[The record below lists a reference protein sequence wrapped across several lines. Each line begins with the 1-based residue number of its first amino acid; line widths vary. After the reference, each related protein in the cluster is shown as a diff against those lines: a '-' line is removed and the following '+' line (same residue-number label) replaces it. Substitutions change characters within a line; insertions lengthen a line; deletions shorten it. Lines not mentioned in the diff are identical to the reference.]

1 MSLRLP
7 ERWVFLRPQ
16 QALMLVI
23 QGRITR
29 VISILILRP
38 GQKLAKGVTPFR
50 NIKGATI
57 TTPSKDVKGLAS
69 DSQRAV
75 SLLCSELPMAADISP
90 PSSMVS
96 TFVHATINP
105 AIAFALPIFFS
116 TCSISTYILR
126 QSPYLGASRHIH
138 VAPVAFPG
146 GLA

>member
-1 MSLRLP
+1 MSSKLP
-7 ERWVFLRPQ
+7 AKWVFLRPQ

-38 GQKLAKGVTPFR
+38 GQKRAKGVTPFR

-57 TTPSKDVKGLAS
+57 TTLSKDVKDLAS

-90 PSSMVS
+90 PLPWFHPCPRHTKTSDSIC
-96 TFVHATINP
+96 TANFLFYLFNFDVHSKAEP
-105 AIAFALPIFFS
+105 LPRRL
-116 TCSISTYILR
+116 TT
-126 QSPYLGASRHIH
+126 
-138 VAPVAFPG
+138 
-146 GLA
+146 